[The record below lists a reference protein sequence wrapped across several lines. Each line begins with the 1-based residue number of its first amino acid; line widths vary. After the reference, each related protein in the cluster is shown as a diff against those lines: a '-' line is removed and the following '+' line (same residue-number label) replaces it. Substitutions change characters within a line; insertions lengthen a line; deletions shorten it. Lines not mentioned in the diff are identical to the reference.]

1 MTFLPASEK
10 AYDTSTPEKAPTLG
24 DAITPAQVAMLSSFA
39 GVVYVTHFFGLNLT
53 HLHRPE
59 PNQREDDL
67 NGEFWKRHHSM
78 DNNLTQTNIL
88 LPSHLRL
95 PAGARNPNIVFLNFS
110 IHTSTICLHQAAI
123 FKAEKHHLPKSIIEK
138 SRDRCLAAA
147 SAIEDVM
154 RQTCHLDIAG
164 VSILRSVNSPVRLR
178 LPDESFY
185 GFLSIRC
192 STGFCAVP

>member
-1 MTFLPASEK
+1 MTYLPASEK
-10 AYDTSTPEKAPTLG
+10 AYDTSTPEKAPTLS
-24 DAITPAQVAMLSSFA
+24 DAITPAQVATLSSFA
-39 GVVYVTHFFGLNLT
+39 GVVFVSHFYGLNLT

-67 NGEFWKRHHSM
+67 NGEFWKRHNSM
-78 DNNLTQTNIL
+78 DNSLTQTSIL

-110 IHTSTICLHQAAI
+110 IHTSIICLHQAAI
-123 FKAEKHHLPKSIIEK
+123 FQAEKHQLPKTIIDK

-147 SAIEDVM
+147 NAIEDVM

-164 VSILRSVNSPVRLR
+164 VSDVQTSMSSSCLL
-178 LPDESFY
+178 E
-185 GFLSIRC
+185 
-192 STGFCAVP
+192 

>member
-1 MTFLPASEK
+1 MTLTRKSQIMTYLPASER

-39 GVVYVTHFFGLNLT
+39 GVVFVTHFFGLNLT

-59 PNQREDDL
+59 PNQRENDL

-78 DNNLTQTNIL
+78 DNNLTQTSIL

-95 PAGARNPNIVFLNFS
+95 PAGVRNPNIVFLNFS

-123 FKAEKHHLPKSIIEK
+123 FKAEKHQLPKSIVEK

-147 SAIEDVM
+147 NAIEEVM

-164 VSILRSVNSPVRLR
+164 VNVIQSSSQSVAYL
-178 LPDESFY
+178 D
-185 GFLSIRC
+185 
-192 STGFCAVP
+192 

>member
-1 MTFLPASEK
+1 MTSYQIKTYLPATEE
-10 AYDTSTPEKAPTLG
+10 AYDTSTQQNTTALLN
-24 DAITPAQVAMLSSFA
+24 DAMTPQKIASLSSFA

-67 NGEFWKRHHSM
+67 NGIFWKRHQAM
-78 DNNLTQTNIL
+78 DNNLTQTSIL

-95 PAGARNPNIVFLNFS
+95 PIGARNPNIVFLNFA

-123 FKAEKHHLPKSIIEK
+123 FKAEKHQLPNAVIEK
-138 SRDRCLAAA
+138 SRDRCLGAA

-154 RQTCHLDIAG
+154 RQTCHFDIAG
-164 VSILRSVNSPVRLR
+164 VSVKPYPRNMP
-178 LPDESFY
+178 
-185 GFLSIRC
+185 
-192 STGFCAVP
+192 